1 MRVPCAPGFRPEEG
15 FRCAV
20 PAVTRYDAGG
30 PLAGERSG
38 SGHRS
43 QNEEHLMR
51 FRIPGGAATA
61 VSALVATALVALSAT
76 DAGAQQPG
84 APDQALEPP
93 SRPRESFEPP
103 EWAPVPDDLD
113 IVIMREDEI
122 PGQFRILDVE
132 VSREID
138 EELLGIVAT
147 LLRDADDMIYMRTY
161 VVFYLPGMRS
171 GERAWATAHFLPDLE
186 VQLVEDAPA
195 TDSP

>member
-1 MRVPCAPGFRPEEG
+1 
-15 FRCAV
+15 
-20 PAVTRYDAGG
+20 
-30 PLAGERSG
+30 
-38 SGHRS
+38 
-43 QNEEHLMR
+43 MR
-51 FRIPGGAATA
+51 FRNPGRAGTA
-61 VSALVATALVALSAT
+61 VSGLIVTAFFAVGAA
-76 DAGAQQPG
+76 DARAQQPG
-84 APDQALEPP
+84 DPDQVVELPP
-93 SRPRESFEPP
+93 RPREPFEPP

-113 IVIMREDEI
+113 IVIIREDEI

-195 TDSP
+195 ADPP

>member
-1 MRVPCAPGFRPEEG
+1 MHFRTPGCAGT
-15 FRCAV
+15 
-20 PAVTRYDAGG
+20 AVTVLIGTAV
-30 PLAGERSG
+30 LAA
-38 SGHRS
+38 
-43 QNEEHLMR
+43 
-51 FRIPGGAATA
+51 GAA
-61 VSALVATALVALSAT
+61 

-84 APDQALEPP
+84 NPDQVLELPA
-93 SRPRESFEPP
+93 RPRESFQPP

-138 EELLGIVAT
+138 EELLGIIAT

-195 TDSP
+195 ADLP

>member
-1 MRVPCAPGFRPEEG
+1 
-15 FRCAV
+15 
-20 PAVTRYDAGG
+20 
-30 PLAGERSG
+30 
-38 SGHRS
+38 
-43 QNEEHLMR
+43 MR

-61 VSALVATALVALSAT
+61 VSTLVATALLVLSAT

-84 APDQALEPP
+84 GPDQALELP

-147 LLRDADDMIYMRTY
+147 LLRDADDMVYMRTY

-186 VQLVEDAPA
+186 VQLVGDAPA
-195 TDSP
+195 TDPP

>member
-1 MRVPCAPGFRPEEG
+1 MRVPCARGLRPAERP
-15 FRCAV
+15 RCAV
-20 PAVTRYDAGG
+20 SAASRYDAGG
-30 PLAGERSG
+30 PLADQRHG
-38 SGHRS
+38 SGHHS
-43 QNEEHLMR
+43 ENEEQLMR
-51 FRIPGGAATA
+51 FRNSGGAATA
-61 VSALVATALVALSAT
+61 VSALIATVLFSFSTA
-76 DAGAQQPG
+76 DAVAQQPSD
-84 APDQALEPP
+84 PDQVLELPP
-93 SRPRESFEPP
+93 RPREPFQPP

-132 VSREID
+132 LSREID
-138 EELLGIVAT
+138 EELLGIIAT

-195 TDSP
+195 ADSP